1 MRERI
6 GSMRAVR
13 LTAHGGLDVLE
24 VVEMPTPRP
33 GPRQVL
39 VSVEVA
45 GVNFIDTYQRTGL
58 YPLSLPA
65 VLGQEAAG
73 RVAAVGAEVREW
85 GAGDRVGFVNVL
97 GAYAE
102 NVVVPADRLVP
113 VPDSVTTRDAA
124 ASLLQGMTAQY
135 LTTDTYPLKS
145 GDTCLVHAAAGG
157 VGLLLVQVAKLKGA
171 KVIGTVSTG
180 EKTRLVEDA
189 GADHVIN
196 YLTEDFESVVKQV
209 TGGRGVQVVYD
220 SVGQATF
227 GKSLNVLVPRGMLVT
242 FGQSS
247 GPVPAFEPLVLSQR
261 GSLFLT
267 RPILAHYIATRE
279 TLLARAAETLAW
291 VASGSL
297 KVRIDSTFPL
307 ADVAAAHRRIE
318 SRKSTGKILLIP

>member
-1 MRERI
+1 
-6 GSMRAVR
+6 MRAVR

-45 GVNFIDTYQRTGL
+45 GVNFLDTYQRTGL